1 MKKALFPIV
10 ALILALGLALLVAVP
25 VLAAASISTDKG
37 DYATYETVTIYGSGF
52 SPSAIVTVTIVN
64 PSEGVDAVYY
74 VRADGAGNFTCWHTL
89 NGVEG
94 TYTVYATDGT
104 NTATITFTEKP
115 EFTATIAPTSAN
127 AGETKTYTITITN
140 DASNP
145 PGSKLGSATVLIPTG
160 FTSVSITSVTPP
172 AGKSWTGTVDS
183 QIKLTAN
190 TPTDRLDRDQSVLVS
205 FSATAPATAGT
216 YEWTTT
222 AYVNKDW
229 GGDTFT
235 LKETQPTV
243 IVGPPATVSIT
254 ITSSPTGTGF
264 VKVDDAPYTTPTTFS
279 WGAGSTHTLEAL
291 SPVADP
297 EGTQYVWTNWSN
309 SGTQKHIY
317 TVPSTSE
324 TVTAIYMTQY
334 RLSMASNFGTTSPS
348 VGDHWYNLGTV
359 LTISATPPSVGDGE
373 RYDWIGWTGT
383 GTISYTG
390 TDNPATNAVTMNSPV
405 TETASWT
412 HQYRLTMATNF
423 GTTSPSVGDH
433 WYDAGTVWTISATPP
448 SAEYIWKGWTG
459 TGTISYT
466 GTDNPATNAV
476 TMNSPVTETAS
487 FQPPSGVTFDQTGVG
502 SDFSGTV
509 LTVDS
514 VGYLV
519 GQLPRTFTW
528 SVGSSHDFAYGSPLV
543 VNGKQYVWTS
553 TSGLSNLQSGT
564 IIVPSEGGTVTGHY
578 TPQYSLTMATN
589 FGTTSPSVGDHW
601 YDEGTVLTI
610 SATPPSA
617 EYIWKGWTG
626 TGTISYTGL
635 DNPATNAVTMN
646 SPITETASFQPPTP
660 PPTPTP
666 PPPVGGTIIPTDK
679 LGLVMPWIMAAALI
693 VVGGVSLAI
702 WNKKRGTERA
712 SGR

>member
-25 VLAAASISTDKG
+25 VLAAASIWTDKA

-52 SPSAIVTVTIVN
+52 NALAIVTVTIAN

-190 TPTDRLDRDQSVLVS
+190 TPTDRLDRDQSVSVS
-205 FSATAPATAGT
+205 FSATAPATAGE

-229 GGDTFT
+229 GGDTFN
-235 LKETQPTV
+235 LKGTQPTV
-243 IVGPPATVSIT
+243 IVGPPLTVSIT

-279 WGAGSTHTLEAL
+279 WVAGSTHTLEAL
-291 SPVADP
+291 SPVAGP

-309 SGTQKHIY
+309 SGTQTHIY
-317 TVPSTSE
+317 TVPSASE
-324 TVTAIYMTQY
+324 TVTAIYRTQY
-334 RLSMASNFGTTSPS
+334 RLSMATNFGTTSPS
-348 VGDHWYNLGTV
+348 VGDHWYNEGTV

-373 RYDWIGWTGT
+373 QYVWI
-383 GTISYTG
+383 
-390 TDNPATNAVTMNSPV
+390 
-405 TETASWT
+405 
-412 HQYRLTMATNF
+412 
-423 GTTSPSVGDH
+423 
-433 WYDAGTVWTISATPP
+433 
-448 SAEYIWKGWTG
+448 GWTG

-528 SVGSSHDFAYGSPLV
+528 SVGSSHDFTYGSPLV

-578 TPQYSLTMATN
+578 TPQYRLTMATN

-601 YDEGTVLTI
+601 YDAGTVLTI

-617 EYIWKGWTG
+617 EYVWKGWKG

-635 DNPATNAVTMN
+635 DNPANNAVTMN
-646 SPITETASFQPPTP
+646 NPITETASFEPPTP

-712 SGR
+712 SRR